1 MDESSLLITSNGV
14 TTGLGTCI
22 GRILVSGVMSSIL
35 WIFEWRLVMYG
46 FLLFNGGGL
55 ENECMFV
62 FLVHDMVKRHDS
74 LIFSVLGLAIKEDV
88 D

>member
-1 MDESSLLITSNGV
+1 
-14 TTGLGTCI
+14 
-22 GRILVSGVMSSIL
+22 
-35 WIFEWRLVMYG
+35 MYG

-74 LIFSVLGLAIKEDV
+74 LIFSVLGLAFKEDV